1 MLIRA
6 TIVLLAVLNLGVAA
20 WWLWRPAP
28 VQQPFEQPA
37 GVPRLVLLEEV
48 VPEPRT
54 LPAPPAS
61 TRERPPVE
69 PQPAKSVAETPAS
82 PEPESAHD
90 AAAAPPV
97 PESLADQPR
106 CEDADGGEARGW
118 RVYLPPAADLATA
131 EATARRIAAAGF
143 SDYLVLRDGES
154 ANAIS
159 LGMYSTEASAQ
170 RRGAALRA
178 AGFPAR
184 CARIPATTP
193 A

>member
-20 WWLWRPAP
+20 WWLWRPVP

-37 GVPRLVLLEEV
+37 GVPRLVLLEEI

-54 LPAPPAS
+54 LPEPATS
-61 TRERPPVE
+61 LRERPPVE
-69 PQPAKSVAETPAS
+69 AGTATEVAETPAP
-82 PEPESAHD
+82 PEPEP
-90 AAAAPPV
+90 AAASAPPV

-118 RVYLPPAADLATA
+118 RVYLSPAADLTTA

-170 RRGAALRA
+170 RRGATLRA